1 MIEFLLGAF
10 SVLSV
15 RGNKIVRILE
25 GKKDI
30 PPAAIERCRR
40 VSRRAQGIVDSVGN
54 KQAILLLVKE
64 NLKAKKITTREAE
77 ALLKQLLKS
86 YRDLRRDIDVIEENF
101 VGHLV
106 RYNDADLFFTQLA
119 SALWEETN
127 LPDIPPI
134 AVTNTSGYFCT
145 WASLGIIFSPPS
157 SEHHLLIFPDLY
169 HEFGHIIHQG
179 AKIKLFGTRFE
190 AELKAHVTD
199 LKNQMRRTA
208 RPSMDDD
215 IIADIAIRWMNS
227 WAEEV
232 ACDTLA
238 ACILGP
244 AYGWCN
250 IHLCLQSSNVFRKG
264 GEHPADAARTR
275 HILRVLRR
283 NGYKDDA
290 DKMEAL
296 WNQYVSLSQQPPSSH
311 YQDYHP
317 DSLFTAVME
326 DVEEAIKAHNFG
338 TAGGKSPSIDILNES
353 WRKFHED
360 AENYNDWEA
369 GAIRDIKANFA
380 GNPQP

>member
-1 MIEFLLGAF
+1 VIEFLVGAF

-15 RGNKIVRILE
+15 RGNKIVEILE
-25 GKKDI
+25 TKTGI
-30 PPAAIERCRR
+30 PPAAVERCRR
-40 VSRRAQGIVDSVGN
+40 VGHRARGIVNSVKN
-54 KQAILLLVKE
+54 KEAILLLVRE
-64 NLKAKKITTREAE
+64 NLKTKKITAAE
-77 ALLKQLLKS
+77 SQTLLKQLLKS

-106 RYNDADLFFTQLA
+106 RYNDADLFFTELA
-119 SALWEETN
+119 AALWNETN

-179 AKIKLFGTRFE
+179 VKIKLFGPRFE
-190 AELKAHVTD
+190 AELKAHAAE
-199 LKNQMRRTA
+199 LRNQMRRTS
-208 RPSMDDD
+208 RPSMDDNIISD
-215 IIADIAIRWMNS
+215 IVSRWINS

-238 ACILGP
+238 AHILGP

-250 IHLCLQSSNVFRKG
+250 IHLCLQSSNVYRKG
-264 GEHPADAARTR
+264 NEHPADAARTK

-283 NGYKDDA
+283 RGYNDDA
-290 DKMEAL
+290 DKIEIL
-296 WNQYVSLSQQPPSSH
+296 WKQYLNLSQQTTSSH

-326 DVEEAIKAHNFG
+326 DVEQAIKDNNFG
-338 TAGGKSPSIDILNES
+338 VKGKSPSVDTLNES
-353 WRKFHED
+353 WQKFLND
-360 AENYNDWEA
+360 AENYNDWEEK
-369 GAIRDIKANFA
+369 AINDIKANFGFA
-380 GNPQP
+380 A